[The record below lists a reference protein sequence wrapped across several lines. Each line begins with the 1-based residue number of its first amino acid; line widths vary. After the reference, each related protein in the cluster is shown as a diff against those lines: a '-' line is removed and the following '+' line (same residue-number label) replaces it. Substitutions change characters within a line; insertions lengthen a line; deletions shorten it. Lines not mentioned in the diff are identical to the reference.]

1 MVFRITDGLV
11 ISGMVLAFI
20 VPMLGASAWLNQRD
34 KRKSTM
40 SATLNERTRQELR
53 QKLGDGAANH
63 LLDVIDRLS
72 EQVKMGGGQVAADIN
87 FLKAQEEKH
96 AANVEA
102 LVDSNIKLQGHI
114 DDVKGTLASLRQD
127 VNAMRDPPPV
137 TPPTAPAVSAP

>member
-1 MVFRITDGLV
+1 
-11 ISGMVLAFI
+11 
-20 VPMLGASAWLNQRD
+20 ML
-34 KRKSTM
+34 
-40 SATLNERTRQELR
+40 ATLNERTRQELR

-72 EQVKMGGGQVAADIN
+72 EQAKTGGGQVVADIN

-114 DDVKGTLASLRQD
+114 DDLKGTVASLRLD
-127 VNAMRDPPPV
+127 INAMRDPPPV
-137 TPPTAPAVSAP
+137 NTPPVTT

>member
-1 MVFRITDGLV
+1 
-11 ISGMVLAFI
+11 
-20 VPMLGASAWLNQRD
+20 
-34 KRKSTM
+34 M
-40 SATLNERTRQELR
+40 SATLNERMRQELR

-72 EQVKMGGGQVAADIN
+72 EQVKLGGGQVAADIN

-102 LVDSNIKLQGHI
+102 LVDSNIKLQGQI
-114 DDVKGTLASLRQD
+114 DDLKGTAASLRQD

-137 TPPTAPAVSAP
+137 TPPATSPAFNA